1 METKRDRFLRLKAAR
16 FHKFMDLMR
25 LFKNLSNKSNYEYTD
40 EEIDELC
47 NSMVREVEDVRRQL
61 KSRKKFT
68 L

>member
-16 FHKFMDLMR
+16 LQKFMDLMR
-25 LFKNLSNKSNYEYTD
+25 LFKNFSNRSNYEYTD
-40 EEIDELC
+40 EDVDELC